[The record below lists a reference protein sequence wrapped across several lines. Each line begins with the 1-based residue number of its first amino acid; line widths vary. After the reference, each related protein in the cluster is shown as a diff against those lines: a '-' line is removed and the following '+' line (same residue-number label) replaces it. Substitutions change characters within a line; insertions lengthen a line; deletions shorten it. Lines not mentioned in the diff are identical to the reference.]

1 MRLEVYSGGSR
12 RQDPSGA
19 VLPAPPAAGG
29 AHSAGGKPR
38 CKLGPRGTWPASLSL
53 LLRPGGSPES
63 THTSQRCPS
72 HPWWPHLRSS
82 PPQSLPAG
90 SCPWPGPPRHARP
103 GPGWCPFSVCGA
115 WPAGAA
121 RRGGRRRVG
130 AQHRPTP
137 SRVSSPPRRAGGGA
151 HLSPGPQAADSTP
164 PAVLKGAARRR
175 GDGAPRATAL
185 PRPGGAEARRRF
197 PAPSPLRRPL
207 SCQLQNLGPARRR
220 CSLVPVIIHI
230 ASNIGNDCRNIFAKF
245 IHYRREEGMLYPRSV
260 GRLFTCENTSSFKL
274 KQC

>member
-19 VLPAPPAAGG
+19 VLPALPAAGG
-29 AHSAGGKPR
+29 AHGAGGKPR

-63 THTSQRCPS
+63 THTSQGCPS

-137 SRVSSPPRRAGGGA
+137 SRVSSPPAARAAALTSPPARRQLTARPQRSLKAQHAGGA
-151 HLSPGPQAADSTP
+151 TARPAPPHSPGPEA
-164 PAVLKGAARRR
+164 
-175 GDGAPRATAL
+175 
-185 PRPGGAEARRRF
+185 PRPGEDSLRPPLYGDLSLASCRTSALRGEGAH
-197 PAPSPLRRPL
+197 
-207 SCQLQNLGPARRR
+207 SCL
-220 CSLVPVIIHI
+220 
-230 ASNIGNDCRNIFAKF
+230 
-245 IHYRREEGMLYPRSV
+245 
-260 GRLFTCENTSSFKL
+260 
-274 KQC
+274 